1 MATNKKGQV
10 KLYTLSTCIHCR
22 KLKEFL
28 KRINVD
34 YDFVDVDLLQGE
46 ERKAM
51 VEEVKKFNP
60 GCTFP
65 TTVIGDEVIVGFD
78 EIKIKK
84 ALKNTPAA

>member
-1 MATNKKGQV
+1 MAASCDKGNV

-28 KRINVD
+28 KRLKIS
-34 YDFVDVDLLQGE
+34 YDFVDVDLLQGD

-51 VEEVKKFNP
+51 VEEIKKLNP
-60 GCTFP
+60 SCTFP
-65 TTVIGDEVIVGFD
+65 TALIGNEVIVGFD

-84 ALKNTPAA
+84 ALGKM